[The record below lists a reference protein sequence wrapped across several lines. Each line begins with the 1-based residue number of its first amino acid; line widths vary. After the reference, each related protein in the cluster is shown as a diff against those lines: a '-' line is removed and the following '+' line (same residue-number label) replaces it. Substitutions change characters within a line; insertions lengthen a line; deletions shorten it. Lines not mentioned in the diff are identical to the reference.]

1 MKKKTKKTKQVVV
14 EPFSAT
20 IKILGK
26 FYHSTG
32 STALEA
38 IENLKPDGKCA
49 GNCVISVSKG
59 DVQREKILPAFQT
72 FRLFSPSRMMREM
85 ALKSVGNLFQNL

>member
-1 MKKKTKKTKQVVV
+1 MKTKKVKKTTVK
-14 EPFSAT
+14 PYLAS

-26 FYHSTG
+26 VYNSTG

-49 GNCVISVSKG
+49 GTSILSVSKG
-59 DVQREKILPAFQT
+59 DVKRDKIIPAFQT
-72 FRLFSPSRMMREM
+72 FRIFSKSKMMRE
-85 ALKSVGNLFQNL
+85 LGLRGVSSLFENL